1 MKIGQRL
8 PRLRN
13 GANPTRWLTSRLW
26 RREIPSLPTC
36 QTKSSRVQE
45 RTEAD
50 HLSRSSNNGRT
61 SRTELA
67 GVEPETG
74 EVPEVVVPLT
84 PLKVVIEV
92 AVLVTQREDVEAEV
106 VVEDPEAHV
115 VVSVV
120 EAAVEVEAA
129 STRQKDHQHQ
139 LRQHPL
145 QAIPEHPLLE
155 SISRCFV
162 PKVYLPRTSS
172 LMVTRL

>member
-50 HLSRSSNNGRT
+50 HLSRFSNNGRT

-67 GVEPETG
+67 VVEPETG
-74 EVPEVVVPLT
+74 EALEVVVPLT
-84 PLKVVIEV
+84 PLKVVTEV
-92 AVLVTQREDVEAEV
+92 AVLVTQRVDVEAEAV
-106 VVEDPEAHV
+106 
-115 VVSVV
+115 
-120 EAAVEVEAA
+120 VEVEAA

-155 SISRCFV
+155 FISRCSV

-172 LMVTRL
+172 LVVTQL